1 MSNSPVMYEIVV
13 DGVRATVER
22 EDQGCSILL
31 APAARADGRWA
42 DDRTLSGEMPA
53 VRQALA
59 AAETWLAA
67 QPKAHNS
74 IQPGPA
80 PA

>member
-13 DGVRATVER
+13 DGVRATVQR

-31 APAARADGRWA
+31 APAAPA
-42 DDRTLSGEMPA
+42 DDRALSGEMPA
-53 VRQALA
+53 VREALA